1 MESNGKPHSKHEF
14 PAHWL
19 ETIIKKIEDRNPKQI
34 TLVTGKTPSGHIH
47 MGIMRELLICDALRR
62 LFEKKNQIVR
72 FRLFLDDLDAA
83 KRFPSYISH
92 DYLKNNIGKPFAN
105 IPNPFEDDGRTYAQV
120 FGEELINTFP
130 EYGIKAEIVWTHN
143 FYQMDEMKAMIRIG
157 LKKNQDVKKIVAK
170 FLTASMTEE
179 QKSDYIESQKTW
191 MGAMVICEQ
200 CSCTQKK
207 QKDGTISPNRVTKYD
222 EEADECEYTCPACG
236 FKGRVKI
243 SEGAVKLNWRLDW
256 PAKWTILNTTCEP
269 AGKDHCTPGGSYD
282 TGLELCKKIYDYE
295 GPVKVSYEWLRLG
308 DKDMGTSKGIVFT
321 PNKFL
326 EIASPEI
333 IRLLIYQT
341 NPNKHISFRVEE
353 LEQYYNEYQ
362 RIEKIFFGM
371 EEALSEQEKR
381 EILFIY
387 PLLQIDEVPQQCP
400 VHIPFKLQSVL
411 AQLLPVLKKDGIIR
425 KVKEYLKNEGG
436 LDQFNQ
442 DQFLKQI
449 NRASKWIIDI
459 KILLENEKDPQ
470 KIKKIKQKIVL
481 FSFTENVSPEIKSKL
496 DPQQL
501 EMLKRFL
508 DRMNTV
514 PTLTEENIKQ
524 MMVDLRDELE
534 MKAMKIFQAFYLIFF
549 GEKRGPRLGP
559 LMVMLDK
566 DWIVKKIQE
575 VIEVV

>member
-1 MESNGKPHSKHEF
+1 MDSNSKLQSTHEF

-19 ETIIKKIEDRNPKQI
+19 ETIIKNIEARNPNQI

-62 LFEKKNQIVR
+62 LFEKKNQKVN

-83 KRFPSYISH
+83 KRFPSYISRG
-92 DYLKNNIGKPFAN
+92 YVKNNIGKPFAN

-130 EYGIKAEIVWTHN
+130 EYGIKAEIIWTHN
-143 FYQMDEMKAMIRIG
+143 FYQTEEMKAMIRIG
-157 LKKNQDVKKIVAK
+157 LKKNQEVKKIVAK
-170 FLTASMTEE
+170 FLTASMTDE
-179 QKSDYIESQKTW
+179 QKSDYVESQKTW
-191 MGAMVICEQ
+191 MGAMVICDR
-200 CSCTQKK
+200 CKCTQKK

-222 EEADECEYTCPACG
+222 EEADECEYICPACG
-236 FKGRVKI
+236 FEGQVKI

-256 PAKWTILNTTCEP
+256 PAKWTIFNTTCEP

-282 TGLELCKKIYDYE
+282 TGLELCEKIYGYE

-321 PNKFL
+321 PKKFL
-326 EIASPEI
+326 EMASPEI
-333 IRLLIYQT
+333 IRMLIYQT

-362 RIEKIFFGM
+362 RIEKIFFGI
-371 EEALSEQEKR
+371 EEAISEQEKR

-387 PLLQIDEVPQQCP
+387 PLLQIDKVPSKCP

-411 AQLLPVLKKDGIIR
+411 AQLLPVLKEEGIIR
-425 KVKEYLKNEGG
+425 KVKEHLKNEGMVERF
-436 LDQFNQ
+436 DQ
-442 DQFLKQI
+442 DYFLKQI
-449 NRASKWIIDI
+449 ERASNWIVDI
-459 KILLENEKDPQ
+459 KELLKMEKDPQ

-481 FSFTENVSPEIKSKL
+481 FSFTEKVSPEIKKELSPDQK
-496 DPQQL
+496 
-501 EMLKRFL
+501 EMLTRFL
-508 DRMNTV
+508 VRTKA
-514 PTLTEENIKQ
+514 TAALTEENIKQ
-524 MMVDLRDELE
+524 MMMDVREELD
-534 MKAMKIFQAFYLIFF
+534 MKATKIFQAFYLIFF

-566 DWIVKKIQE
+566 EWIEKKIQE
-575 VIEVV
+575 AIEVA